1 MLDKWWLLLLLIAAV
16 SAVERGGAS
25 GGQREHTAPKT
36 RAVRGGLQMERRWEL
51 GYKEGYPGLR

>member
-36 RAVRGGLQMERRWEL
+36 RAVRGVFRRR
-51 GYKEGYPGLR
+51 GDGS